1 RAIRP
6 DVQAALF
13 VLADQPAITPGI
25 IAALLG
31 RYRETGAPIVV
42 PTYQGKRGN
51 PALFDRSL
59 FAELFKVR
67 DDQGGRQLID
77 VYGDRTERVEVG
89 SEAVLVDVDTEEDYN
104 RFKENL

>member
-1 RAIRP
+1 M
-6 DVQAALF
+6 
-13 VLADQPAITPGI
+13 
-25 IAALLG
+25 
-31 RYRETGAPIVV
+31 V

-59 FAELFKVR
+59 FAGLMKVR
-67 DDQGGRQLID
+67 NDQGGRQIID
-77 VYGDRTERVEVG
+77 MYRDRIQRVEVG